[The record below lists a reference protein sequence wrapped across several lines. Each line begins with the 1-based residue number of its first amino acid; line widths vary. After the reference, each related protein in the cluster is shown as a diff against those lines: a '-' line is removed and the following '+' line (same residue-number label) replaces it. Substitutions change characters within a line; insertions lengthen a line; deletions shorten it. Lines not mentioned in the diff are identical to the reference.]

1 MAEVEV
7 RALGPDDVDDMVDL
21 DEQSGYEVY
30 DEYADF
36 VEDEDEENSSLWG
49 VFVDDELVGFCV
61 TGGSD
66 DPRLPDAV
74 TEHPLNKY
82 LGTFLS
88 HVYVDP
94 DYRGNGYGARL
105 VHDALLGYLGERGR
119 TAAYIP
125 GSERISL

>member
-7 RALGPDDVDDMVDL
+7 RALGPDDVDAMVDL

-30 DEYADF
+30 DEYADW

-49 VFVDDELVGFCV
+49 VFADDELVGFCV

-88 HVYVDP
+88 LCMLTPTTAVTAM
-94 DYRGNGYGARL
+94 ARAWCTTPCW
-105 VHDALLGYLGERGR
+105 DTGR
-119 TAAYIP
+119 ARAT
-125 GSERISL
+125 SSLHSWI

>member
-49 VFVDDELVGFCV
+49 VFADDEKVASIDVSFTADQLRKGI
-61 TGGSD
+61 
-66 DPRLPDAV
+66 RLR
-74 TEHPLNKY
+74 K
-82 LGTFLS
+82 GKK
-88 HVYVDP
+88 VYHK
-94 DYRGNGYGARL
+94 AIL
-105 VHDALLGYLGERGR
+105 A
-119 TAAYIP
+119 
-125 GSERISL
+125 